1 MDTQE
6 KANFYSETF
15 LEYGVEWERNFILEE
30 AEPTGICVVQEH
42 GGLRAGWA
50 AGGDCSRGFN

>member
-1 MDTQE
+1 MCTARDTQE
-6 KANFYSETF
+6 KAHFYSETL

-42 GGLRAGWA
+42 GGLCAG
-50 AGGDCSRGFN
+50 